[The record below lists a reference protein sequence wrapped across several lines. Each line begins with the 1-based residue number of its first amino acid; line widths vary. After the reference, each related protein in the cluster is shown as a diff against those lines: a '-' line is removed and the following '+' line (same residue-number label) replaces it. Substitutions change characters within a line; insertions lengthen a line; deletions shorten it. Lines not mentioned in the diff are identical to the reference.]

1 MLLCAALLLRAVP
14 AVFFVFLKTRLRTEF
29 YVFLHATR
37 HRRAVR
43 WAERPSRA
51 APCDG
56 GLVGDNQVVN
66 CVVRPPPPPVA
77 LVSTWRQTAPQ
88 RHLREIE
95 SNHQAAQR
103 QIQRGRRRTLATACT
118 SELLLELMLLLE
130 LLLLEL
136 LLLELLLLGLLL
148 LETDH
153 EEREL
158 PRRSVRLGAR
168 TAQPSTSRGIFSSVF
183 DRIFKKVTTDR
194 ILRILEFL

>member
-1 MLLCAALLLRAVP
+1 M
-14 AVFFVFLKTRLRTEF
+14 FFC
-29 YVFLHATR
+29 VFLHAAR

-56 GLVGDNQVVN
+56 GLVGDNQVAN
-66 CVVRPPPPPVA
+66 GVVRPPLPPVA

-95 SNHQAAQR
+95 PNHQAAQR
-103 QIQRGRRRTLATACT
+103 KIQRGRRRTLATAFT

-136 LLLELLLLGLLL
+136 LLL

-153 EEREL
+153 EEA
-158 PRRSVRLGAR
+158 P
-168 TAQPSTSRGIFSSVF
+168 TPQPSTSRGVFFSVF
-183 DRIFKKVTTDR
+183 VRIFKKATTDR
-194 ILRILEFL
+194 ILRILEVL

>member
-1 MLLCAALLLRAVP
+1 MDSCEAAG
-14 AVFFVFLKTRLRTEF
+14 FFGFLWCHHHRHHHHQHTRSAQLSVFLKARLRIEF

-37 HRRAVR
+37 HRRAVQ

-56 GLVGDNQVVN
+56 GLVGDNQVAN

-136 LLLELLLLGLLL
+136 LLLELLLLELLL

-168 TAQPSTSRGIFSSVF
+168 TAQPSTHVAYFH
-183 DRIFKKVTTDR
+183 RIRNFQ
-194 ILRILEFL
+194 

>member
-1 MLLCAALLLRAVP
+1 MSSAGA
-14 AVFFVFLKTRLRTEF
+14 AVFSVFLKTRLRTEF

-56 GLVGDNQVVN
+56 GLVGDNQVAN
-66 CVVRPPPPPVA
+66 GVVRPPLPPVA

-136 LLLELLLLGLLL
+136 LLLELLLLLLGLLL

-168 TAQPSTSRGIFSSVF
+168 TAQPSTHVAYFHRIRPYFRRI
-183 DRIFKKVTTDR
+183 RIFQ
-194 ILRILEFL
+194 

>member
-1 MLLCAALLLRAVP
+1 MQARP
-14 AVFFVFLKTRLRTEF
+14 FFRSVFLKTRLRAEF
-29 YVFLHATR
+29 CVFLHAAR

-56 GLVGDNQVVN
+56 GLVGDNQVTN
-66 CVVRPPPPPVA
+66 GVVRPPLPPVA

-95 SNHQAAQR
+95 PNHQAAQR
-103 QIQRGRRRTLATACT
+103 QIQRGRRRTLAAACT
-118 SELLLELMLLLE
+118 SELLLELVLLLE

-153 EEREL
+153 V
-158 PRRSVRLGAR
+158 RRTGAPTPKCASGSSYR
-168 TAQPSTSRGIFSSVF
+168 TAIKSRGVFSSVF
-183 DRIFKKVTTDR
+183 GRIFKKVTRDR

>member
-1 MLLCAALLLRAVP
+1 MDSCEAAG
-14 AVFFVFLKTRLRTEF
+14 FFGFLWCHHHRHHHHQHTRSAQLSVFLKARLRIEF

-37 HRRAVR
+37 HRRAVQ

-56 GLVGDNQVVN
+56 GLVGDNQVAN
-66 CVVRPPPPPVA
+66 GVVRPPLPPVA

-168 TAQPSTSRGIFSSVF
+168 TAQPSTHVAYFH
-183 DRIFKKVTTDR
+183 RIRNFQ
-194 ILRILEFL
+194 

>member
-1 MLLCAALLLRAVP
+1 MGGTPISSSAV
-14 AVFFVFLKTRLRTEF
+14 R
-29 YVFLHATR
+29 
-37 HRRAVR
+37 RRAR
-43 WAERPSRA
+43 RRQPSCELRGPPASPPGRA
-51 APCDG
+51 RLD
-56 GLVGDNQVVN
+56 
-66 CVVRPPPPPVA
+66 
-77 LVSTWRQTAPQ
+77 TWRETAPQ

-136 LLLELLLLGLLL
+136 LLLELLLLELLLLGLLL

-168 TAQPSTSRGIFSSVF
+168 TAQPSTHVAYFH
-183 DRIFKKVTTDR
+183 RIRNFQ
-194 ILRILEFL
+194 